1 MTSSCVY
8 INIYCWYWPLSKILP
23 CTSLIS
29 HNAPLGNISV
39 HICAHFCHTVVW
51 CIVRF
56 VKWEYLSVARQGT
69 IQTVRVSSWD
79 TSIYVKQ
86 LIILIITAIQS
97 HFYISRFVCWSLQM
111 TYNRRNISLKVF
123 EKNGSTSDIFMAT
136 FILFGHQFIIIWQSC
151 PILFAADRL
160 PGSTKDCLI
169 PQWKMIISCCLS
181 LRFDWVTLQIYYIIW
196 NFIFTPQDCCCNHMN
211 LSLKEIQVC
220 CVIVYI

>member
-8 INIYCWYWPLSKILP
+8 INIYRWYWPLSKSLP

-29 HNAPLGNISV
+29 HNAPLGKISV
-39 HICAHFCHTVVW
+39 HTCAHFCHKVAW

-69 IQTVRVSSWD
+69 IQTVRVSSCD

-97 HFYISRFVCWSLQM
+97 HFYISCFVCWSLQM
-111 TYNRRNISLKVF
+111 TNNRRNISLKVF

-136 FILFGHQFIIIWQSC
+136 FILFGHQFIIIWQPC
-151 PILFAADRL
+151 PIR
-160 PGSTKDCLI
+160 
-169 PQWKMIISCCLS
+169 
-181 LRFDWVTLQIYYIIW
+181 RFPWNSPSRDVIYWTWV
-196 NFIFTPQDCCCNHMN
+196 
-211 LSLKEIQVC
+211 K
-220 CVIVYI
+220 

>member
-1 MTSSCVY
+1 M
-8 INIYCWYWPLSKILP
+8 
-23 CTSLIS
+23 
-29 HNAPLGNISV
+29 
-39 HICAHFCHTVVW
+39 
-51 CIVRF
+51 RF

-69 IQTVRVSSWD
+69 IQTVRVSSCN

-136 FILFGHQFIIIWQSC
+136 FILFGHQFIIIWQAC

-220 CVIVYI
+220 CVIVYIWCANLYLKHGFPKWQDAMEHIGAGLNLVVCYSSDNAGCVSVNSVQK